1 MTKYI
6 SYENEFSMEITVKD
20 DEVCVRDSWIETI
33 HVSYGD
39 TKFISY
45 TLIEGEPHVQ
55 QHKELSMEWIDM
67 FDFAHLLDYAKKAYN
82 LLGKDGTWVPC
93 CDVVE

>member
-6 SYENEFSMEITVKD
+6 AYEGSYSMEITVKD
-20 DEVCVRDSWIETI
+20 DEVSIDDSWIETI

-45 TLIEGEPHVQ
+45 TLIDGEPHVQ

-67 FDFAHLLDYAKKAYN
+67 LDFAHLLDYAKKAYN
-82 LLGKDGTWVPC
+82 LLGKDGTWIPNCEIVK
-93 CDVVE
+93 